1 MGSAWGFTLPAGP
14 AIAGPQTHPA
24 GSAQVTINVGG
35 ELEDGRAFFGNDAV
49 RILDSP

>member
-1 MGSAWGFTLPAGP
+1 MGGEGGFTSPAGS
-14 AIAGPQTHPA
+14 AIAGPQPNFA

-49 RILDSP
+49 RLSNSP